1 MATFP
6 RTEPEIITLA
16 QTMISGLE
24 ADEAYASPPVQL
36 TTLTVT
42 LQSFIGTRSAAATAQ
57 GAAEAAINA
66 KNVQLD
72 LLVAQ
77 MKKDLRYAE
86 DVTNGDD
93 AKLQKLG
100 WGGKSAGKALVA
112 PGQTLELAAPE
123 QGEGSVQLTWGAPE
137 SGGMPAAY
145 KVQRRERPAGPWA
158 DVGTA
163 LTCALALSDQT
174 RNKELE
180 YRVLAV
186 NKAGEGG
193 PSNTVLVV
201 L

>member
-123 QGEGSVQLTWGAPE
+123 QGKDRCS
-137 SGGMPAAY
+137 
-145 KVQRRERPAGPWA
+145 
-158 DVGTA
+158 
-163 LTCALALSDQT
+163 
-174 RNKELE
+174 
-180 YRVLAV
+180 
-186 NKAGEGG
+186 
-193 PSNTVLVV
+193 
-201 L
+201 